1 MATKF
6 IATPMYGNRAG
17 KKAALEAA
25 KEQQHHIDIAQR
37 AVSASNFLP
46 VHGFLTGRQAMALA
60 TKIKKYIVKHKL
72 ILVDKSWKEYVVLP
86 GGTKLR
92 AKWQLIC
99 G

>member
-1 MATKF
+1 MTA
-6 IATPMYGNRAG
+6 
-17 KKAALEAA
+17 KKKVTRKKEVDLA
-25 KEQQHHIDIAQR
+25 KEEQFRHIQIAQR
-37 AVSASNFLP
+37 AVAASNFLP

-60 TKIKKYIVKHKL
+60 TKVKKYIIKHKL
-72 ILVDKSWKEYVVLP
+72 MLVDKSWKEYVVLP